1 MALNENKG
9 GRIPMGKRDDLIAQY
24 VDDLKNKC
32 GMTPDMD
39 LLTKVTI
46 GCGPAIYNADAS
58 TVAGSQKAELETV
71 KNNFL
76 VKKLGLSDS
85 PALMEAIDSVL
96 ETYGRSERS
105 KYRAVV
111 YYMLTKHFG
120 KESVYG

>member
-1 MALNENKG
+1 
-9 GRIPMGKRDDLIAQY
+9 MGKRDDLIARY
-24 VDDLKNKC
+24 ADDLRDKC

-39 LLTKVTI
+39 LLTRVTI
-46 GCGPAIYNADAS
+46 GCGPAIYNDDAA
-58 TVAGSQKAELETV
+58 TVASSQESELETV

-76 VKKLGLSDS
+76 IKKLGLPDG
-85 PALMEAIDSVL
+85 PELMSAIDRVID
-96 ETYGRSERS
+96 TYGRSERN